1 MSSLQ
6 RVTPNSPHF
15 LPEGDLSGG
24 REPLIPA
31 RPTFHATFVGT
42 CSACLTRAGQRL
54 LPSLSVGAKCSVLRD
69 SQTRVRLLCAAW
81 VHPCNPVLI
90 SNTNHGRETRPPFTG
105 DRAGAQRR
113 RVVCGREQERVS
125 SEWEA
130 TGHPLS
136 TAGLTLTLIG
146 VRLLQFPPPQGP
158 CSMLAADDAGDPGPE
173 LPSLCPTPASLWPG
187 VPSITGGPAGGPWAP
202 SDFWLLALPQTGAGA
217 AFWDSNLSQAC
228 PPRTFPSPACA
239 DLTCLLLVESGTLRG
254 DVQALGLSEPGCPAG
269 MGEEATP
276 SKRPL
281 LRGLWNLGEV
291 PWGGVQSRGPRKNS

>member
-146 VRLLQFPPPQGP
+146 VRLLQFSPPPRGPAQCWQQTMLVTRALNCPLSAPPLRPCGQGCPRSQGALLGVPGPHQTSGYSLFLRQEQGP
-158 CSMLAADDAGDPGPE
+158 
-173 LPSLCPTPASLWPG
+173 PSG
-187 VPSITGGPAGGPWAP
+187 I
-202 SDFWLLALPQTGAGA
+202 QT
-217 AFWDSNLSQAC
+217 
-228 PPRTFPSPACA
+228 
-239 DLTCLLLVESGTLRG
+239 
-254 DVQALGLSEPGCPAG
+254 
-269 MGEEATP
+269 
-276 SKRPL
+276 
-281 LRGLWNLGEV
+281 
-291 PWGGVQSRGPRKNS
+291 